1 MSGTS
6 SVILIVDDDPAVRE
20 VLAILLEAED
30 FVVEE
35 AEDSAAG
42 LERLAR
48 GGIDLVLVDMM
59 LPGVDGLEFCRAVRA
74 RSATPYLPI
83 ILVSASTDRAAR
95 EAALASGAD
104 DFVAKPIDST
114 DLYHRIQSW
123 LGHGSGSWRSRSS
136 PCRPPVRRT
145 IKSPDPHGAQGD
157 CSGARPHGPDGPG

>member
-6 SVILIVDDDPAVRE
+6 SAILIVDDDPAVRE
-20 VLAILLEAED
+20 VLAILLEAEG

-59 LPGVDGLEFCRAVRA
+59 LPGADGLEFCRAVRS
-74 RSATPYLPI
+74 RPATVDLPI
-83 ILVSASTDRAAR
+83 ILVSASIDRTAR
-95 EAALASGAD
+95 EVALASGAD

-114 DLYHRIQSW
+114 DLYDRVDSW
-123 LGHGSGSWRSRSS
+123 LGAR
-136 PCRPPVRRT
+136 RPLLEIT
-145 IKSPDPHGAQGD
+145 
-157 CSGARPHGPDGPG
+157 